1 MRSYLTKQGQLQSGK
16 PKVMDRI
23 FKIEEN
29 KFLQIAGSLEQNS
42 EHPLA
47 EAILENIKE
56 TGIELLK
63 VEEFS
68 SVLGRGVSGKI
79 KEKLYFGGNLA
90 FMKEN
95 AIDTQEIQNETK
107 HFLEQGKT
115 VLYFADEKGI
125 IGAISVA
132 DTIKET
138 SYEAIQNLKRKQIE
152 VVMLTGDNKAV
163 ADFIGEKLGLDK
175 VISEVLPQDKERE
188 IAKLQE
194 QGKKVAFVGD
204 GINDSPALVKADVGL
219 AIGSGTDIAIDSADV
234 VLMKNSLLDVITA
247 IDLSKA
253 VIRNIKMNL
262 FWAFFYNC
270 IGIPIAAG
278 VFYLSFG
285 LRLNPMIGAAAMS
298 LSSVCVVTNALRL
311 RKFKP
316 VGVDTHIDPKQ
327 KKSKKEEKPMTK
339 IIFIQG
345 MQCNHCK
352 MTVEKALGA
361 IEGVEKV
368 EVSLE
373 DQKAE
378 IEMTKEIEDSKIKEV
393 IEEAGFMVK

>member
-1 MRSYLTKQGQLQSGK
+1 MYLTKQVQLQNGK
-16 PKVMDRI
+16 PKVI
-23 FKIEEN
+23 EIVSKIEEN
-29 KFLQIAGSLEQNS
+29 ELLQIAGSLEQNS

-47 EAILENIKE
+47 EAILEKIKE
-56 TGIELLK
+56 TEIEPFT

-68 SVLGRGVSGKI
+68 SVSGRGVFGRI
-79 KEKLYFGGNLA
+79 QHKLYFGGNLA

-95 AIDTQEIQNETK
+95 AIDTQEIENDTNE
-107 HFLEQGKT
+107 FLKQGKT
-115 VLYFADEKGI
+115 VLYFANEKSV

-152 VVMLTGDNKAV
+152 VVMLTGDNSVV
-163 ADFIGEKLGLDK
+163 ADSIGKKLGLDK
-175 VISEVLPQDKERE
+175 VISEVLPQEKERE
-188 IAKLQE
+188 ISKLQE

-219 AIGSGTDIAIDSADV
+219 AIASGTDIAMDSADI
-234 VLMKNSLLDVITA
+234 VLMKNNLLDVATA

-270 IGIPIAAG
+270 VGIPIAAG
-278 VFYLSFG
+278 VFYLGFG
-285 LRLNPMIGAAAMS
+285 LKLNPMIGALAMS

-311 RKFKP
+311 RKFKS
-316 VGVDTHIDPKQ
+316 VVETPKIKQ
-327 KKSKKEEKPMTK
+327 NKKEEKIMIKT
-339 IIFIQG
+339 IFVEG

-352 MTVEKALGA
+352 MSVEKALGA

-373 DQKAE
+373 EKKAV
-378 IEMTKEIEDSKIKEV
+378 IEMTKEIEDNKIKEV
-393 IEEAGFMVK
+393 IEEAGFTVK